1 MIRKIKEK
9 VKRALQ
15 KVNKFNKQ
23 DTLLYI
29 VGIYKV
35 IDESVQ
41 YGIKQLIY
49 ITAFLSI
56 NVGFIN
62 ILPFPAFDGGH
73 VFFMILEKIK
83 GSKIN
88 SKIENTC
95 NLIGFALL
103 IILMILITI
112 GDIIKLF

>member
-1 MIRKIKEK
+1 
-9 VKRALQ
+9 
-15 KVNKFNKQ
+15 
-23 DTLLYI
+23 
-29 VGIYKV
+29 
-35 IDESVQ
+35 
-41 YGIKQLIY
+41 
-49 ITAFLSI
+49 
-56 NVGFIN
+56 
-62 ILPFPAFDGGH
+62 
-73 VFFMILEKIK
+73 MILEKIK